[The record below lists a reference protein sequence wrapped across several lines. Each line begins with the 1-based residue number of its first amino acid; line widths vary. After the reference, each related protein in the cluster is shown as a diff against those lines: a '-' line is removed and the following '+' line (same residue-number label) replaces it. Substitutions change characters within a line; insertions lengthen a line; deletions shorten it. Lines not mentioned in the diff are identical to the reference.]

1 METLPISY
9 RSVVGNALVC
19 HLKDVVEEGQM
30 ITLPRSAL
38 SHDLI
43 SVQDILA
50 HRRFRDPNTT
60 QMHLDTDVE
69 RETHTDHV
77 VAKIV
82 MKHPGNMRRVAQ
94 RCIAGSRIDKDSI
107 LMTLHSVPFET
118 DHDGDRR
125 LAASAERVG
134 KVVVFKRF
142 ARSAGPYC
150 IARASGTL
158 QDGPK
163 RAPRRS

>member
-1 METLPISY
+1 M
-9 RSVVGNALVC
+9 
-19 HLKDVVEEGQM
+19 
-30 ITLPRSAL
+30 
-38 SHDLI
+38 
-43 SVQDILA
+43 
-50 HRRFRDPNTT
+50 
-60 QMHLDTDVE
+60 E

-142 ARSAGPYC
+142 ARSAAAPPARIASPDWRLVGP
-150 IARASGTL
+150 
-158 QDGPK
+158 
-163 RAPRRS
+163 